1 MPSPISRAASA
12 MANAIPTQLG
22 IDVTCSCS
30 FLKTYLNKAGALDAI
45 DIINQRAKRN
55 HYAAVCS
62 DLGVHFLA
70 WVLNTMAGM
79 GLKAFWEWL
88 DEMFARAAAIS

>member
-1 MPSPISRAASA
+1 MGNAISHAASA

-45 DIINQRAKRN
+45 DIINQRANKNKPLRG
-55 HYAAVCS
+55 S
-62 DLGVHFLA
+62 L
-70 WVLNTMAGM
+70 
-79 GLKAFWEWL
+79 
-88 DEMFARAAAIS
+88 